1 MKKTLSRTHVGP
13 IPTVMLC
20 MVLSAGN
27 AMAEDGYLPVKDFD
41 GQQKAVVGKDLNLWL
56 SSDWIRTK
64 SNGNWHETDTRAAD
78 RATFLL
84 HDGIIYTGGKW
95 DSADDSVT
103 FHRYEASTGEQL
115 PDIHISLNG
124 YADKPSSGYVTLR
137 TDDVGTVYMI
147 GAIGKIT
154 SLVDAPAVF
163 YTVNLKDA
171 TITGKHTISGIKDG
185 CFYPII
191 NGDIAGGDYDVWR
204 VYGGSVYRNKEEY
217 KLKTTYGITRRPTIT
232 PITRDKV
239 IVDCDKSM
247 PQSGRVI
254 ASGRWDTQS
263 LYQEDNSPYDHT
275 ASCNGLSHFDHKD
288 IEMTGISAMEDG
300 IQTYYIVRHIAPLS
314 KYQNITYDLEYD
326 ESPDM
331 QSHLLWK
338 LPVDFS
344 NGEVSAPLSMMQ
356 TAKSGN
362 STKLYVAS
370 PGYGIS
376 AYTII
381 GPGRTT
387 ESNITSTSDNNP
399 QFVLADRQ
407 ISFPYTVNAG
417 IYDLDGRCVLAAE
430 EATVLS
436 LAHLPKGVYILYI
449 AGERSAK
456 IVL

>member
-1 MKKTLSRTHVGP
+1 MKKTLSHAHVGY
-13 IPTVMLC
+13 IPTVIIGI
-20 MVLSAGN
+20 VLSAN
-27 AMAEDGYLPVKDFD
+27 YAMAEDGYLPVKDFD
-41 GQQKAVVGKDLNLWL
+41 GQQKAVVGKDSNLWL
-56 SSDWIRTK
+56 SSDWIRSK
-64 SNGNWHETDTRAAD
+64 EKGNWHETDTRAAD
-78 RATFLL
+78 CATFLV

-95 DSADDSVT
+95 DSVSDNVT
-103 FHRYEASTGEQL
+103 FHRYDASTGEQL
-115 PDIHISLNG
+115 SDINISLNG
-124 YADKPSSGYVTLR
+124 YDDKPSSGYITLR
-137 TDDVGTVYMI
+137 ADDAGTVYMI

-154 SLVDAPAVF
+154 SQVDAPSVF

-171 TITGKHTISGIKDG
+171 TITGRHTIPGVKNG
-185 CFYPII
+185 CFYPIV
-191 NGDIAGGDYDVWR
+191 NGDITGGDYDVWR
-204 VYGGSVYRNKEEY
+204 VYGGNIYCNGNEY
-217 KLKTTYGITRRPTIT
+217 KLGKSYGIAKRPTIT
-232 PITRDKV
+232 PVTRNKV
-239 IVDCDKSM
+239 IIDCDKSM
-247 PQSGRVI
+247 PQSGLVV
-254 ASGRWDTQS
+254 ASRFDTNE
-263 LYQEDNSPYDHT
+263 LYQEANSPYDHT
-275 ASCNGLSHFDHKD
+275 ASCNGLAYFDHKD

-300 IQTYYIVRHIAPLS
+300 IQIFYIIRHIAPLS

-338 LPVDFS
+338 VPVDFS

-376 AYTII
+376 VYTII

-387 ESNITSTSDNNP
+387 ESNITSTSDDNP
-399 QFVLADRQ
+399 RFVLSDRQ
-407 ISFPYTVNAG
+407 ISFPYAVNAG
-417 IYDLDGRCVLAAE
+417 IYDLDGHCLLAAE

-436 LAHLPKGVYILYI
+436 LAHLPKGVYILHI